1 MNTMQMRHIDIAMK
15 DNHCLRVAEIVQMV
29 VDEVSGSAD
38 LAHLARASRSFQ
50 EPALN
55 KLWKTVVGLRP
66 LLRTLPSDLYTEM
79 QIWPA
84 PGQVRMPRKRKNT
97 MAIAVCPVVLGL
109 LRPY

>member
-1 MNTMQMRHIDIAMK
+1 MQMRHIDIAMK

-55 KLWKTVVGLRP
+55 KLWKTVVGLEP
-66 LLRTLPSDLYTEM
+66 LLRTLPTNLYEEVEVGATTAGGM
-79 QIWPA
+79 TCNVHINKQSI
-84 PGQVRMPRKRKNT
+84 T
-97 MAIAVCPVVLGL
+97 
-109 LRPY
+109 